1 MKGMIHIRIINTY
14 EMAVTLLLNLICNVE
29 EDREEEDNFRNN
41 LYATVL
47 LHRRKCNECGSAG
60 ISSVL
65 MRAKPIGRS

>member
-1 MKGMIHIRIINTY
+1 MKGMIHIRFINTC
-14 EMAVTLLLNLICNVE
+14 EMAVTLLLSCNVE

-65 MRAKPIGRS
+65 MCAKPIGRG